1 MTQPLSTILAPLD
14 RVSVEQERDRLRE
27 ELADYEALLRLID
40 RHGAGSDAPLAV
52 PQRGAGQ
59 PTNGNGNNGSNGSS
73 EHKPLTAKR
82 DAVLAILRDRPGRWS
97 TADLRKALA
106 ERGIDPHAGTPVKN
120 ILWQL
125 AKVGTVTPAG
135 NGVYEFPPL
144 STKPDDPRVQ
154 EAMGV

>member
-1 MTQPLSTILAPLD
+1 VTQPLYTILAPLD

-40 RHGAGSDAPLAV
+40 RHGAGADTPPAGPPRDAD
-52 PQRGAGQ
+52 Q
-59 PTNGNGNNGSNGSS
+59 PTNGNGSNGSNGSS

-106 ERGIDPHAGTPVKN
+106 DRGIDPHAGTPVKN

-125 AKVGTVTPAG
+125 AKAEIVSAAG
-135 NGVYEFPPL
+135 SGVYEFPPL
-144 STKPDDPRVQ
+144 SAKPDDPRVQ
-154 EAMGV
+154 KAMGV